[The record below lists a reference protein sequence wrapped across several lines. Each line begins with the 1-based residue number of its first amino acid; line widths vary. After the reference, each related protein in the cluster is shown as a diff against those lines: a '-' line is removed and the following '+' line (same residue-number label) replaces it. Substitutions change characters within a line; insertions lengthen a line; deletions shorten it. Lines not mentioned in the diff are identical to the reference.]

1 MSFLVRVV
9 VLAGLIVF
17 LSCVFGRTLTV
28 LALAVILA
36 LGLEAGRQV
45 LRGRA

>member
-1 MSFLVRVV
+1 LAFLVRVA
-9 VLAGLIVF
+9 VLAALIVF

-28 LALAVILA
+28 LALAVVLA

-45 LRGRA
+45 LRGRS